1 MFLQILFSA
10 TCCYSDDGVEFDGG
24 NSHGDDDDDD
34 YVADDEEDHLE
45 LNTIAK

>member
-10 TCCYSDDGVEFDGG
+10 TWCYSDDGVEFDGG
-24 NSHGDDDDDD
+24 NSHGDDDDDH
-34 YVADDEEDHLE
+34 VADEEEDHLE